1 MRRGARVV
9 RHDGA
14 HGSVQSQ
21 PRRRGWKSRN
31 IAQRVNGCGVKDP
44 LLTMVRRPMVGSLR
58 DQAGRWKDCPA
69 ARDYAAGPPAT
80 RRPCI
85 IRTREDPVIRRKAD
99 GTESLGGG
107 PTVSAPRSQSAS
119 KRAWVAGAP
128 NCPDAGPPIA
138 ARLILLHP
146 AGVLPS
152 TAVEDLRFVGVP
164 GRARLMA

>member
-14 HGSVQSQ
+14 HGSVQSH

-31 IAQRVNGCGVKDP
+31 IAQRVIGGGVKDP

-85 IRTREDPVIRRKAD
+85 IRTREDPVIRRKSD
-99 GTESLGGG
+99 GTESLGGC
-107 PTVSAPRSQSAS
+107 PTVSAHPSESSS
-119 KRAWVAGAP
+119 KRSGGAGEPTRPAP
-128 NCPDAGPPIA
+128 GPPTA
-138 ARLILLHP
+138 APPTRFPP
-146 AGVLPS
+146 A
-152 TAVEDLRFVGVP
+152 
-164 GRARLMA
+164 